1 MGAILAL
8 IGAFYKKIKIWWIT
22 VKEAFNNGKEI
33 TTKDEKG
40 KYYVIVQR
48 GGKVD
53 LTAEAKNPMILREK
67 IVKVKALA
75 LSKKTQTK
83 KITKAIRIIDAKGTL
98 SYQKVKGKKKITIN
112 PVIGKITIKK
122 GLKKGTYK
130 VTVKVTASGDETYT
144 PLKSKVVFT
153 VNVI

>member
-1 MGAILAL
+1 
-8 IGAFYKKIKIWWIT
+8 
-22 VKEAFNNGKEI
+22 
-33 TTKDEKG
+33 
-40 KYYVIVQR
+40 
-48 GGKVD
+48 
-53 LTAEAKNPMILREK
+53 MILREK
-67 IVKVKALA
+67 IVKVKSLA

-98 SYQKVKGKKKITIN
+98 SYQKVKGKKKITIK

-122 GLKKGTYK
+122 GLKKGSYK

-144 PLKSKVVFT
+144 PLTSKVVFA

>member
-1 MGAILAL
+1 
-8 IGAFYKKIKIWWIT
+8 
-22 VKEAFNNGKEI
+22 
-33 TTKDEKG
+33 KG
-40 KYYVIVQR
+40 KYYVIVPR

-98 SYQKVKGKKKITIN
+98 SYQKVKGKKKITID
-112 PVIGKITIKK
+112 PVTGKITIKK

-130 VTVKVTASGDETYT
+130 VTVKVTASGDETYK
-144 PLKSKVVFT
+144 PLTSKVVFT